1 MCPIG
6 SSLLFFSFSNVLN
19 RRGLLVET
27 ERSSANQTQP
37 VKVMERASVSSAK
50 QLNPTESIISEVQAK
65 LIEAIQ
71 DKPAKAEKE
80 RASVA
85 KAKPVKGTERAS
97 EVEAI
102 FMKAT
107 EQVISA
113 KIQGLKEAEGTSE
126 VQTKP
131 VKAPEWASQGKM
143 KETKETGQTSALKAK
158 QVKANEKKFDE
169 TTTKETM

>member
-1 MCPIG
+1 M
-6 SSLLFFSFSNVLN
+6 
-19 RRGLLVET
+19 ET

-131 VKAPEWASQGKM
+131 VSQGKM